1 MPDWF
6 QKASS
11 ASRMPN
17 RSNFEMYPTSG
28 PGRPTSLGAAYSSME
43 MGLLLMPSS
52 SRMPFTVATSPA
64 IFDDLISSCHAMM
77 SGTVLVALAFCRN
90 FRMSLMLSEK
100 LGPWIG
106 LLGSIE
112 RTCRNV
118 LVQNSS

>member
-1 MPDWF
+1 M
-6 QKASS
+6 
-11 ASRMPN
+11 
-17 RSNFEMYPTSG
+17 
-28 PGRPTSLGAAYSSME
+28 
-43 MGLLLMPSS
+43 
-52 SRMPFTVATSPA
+52 
-64 IFDDLISSCHAMM
+64 
-77 SGTVLVALAFCRN
+77 LVALAFCRK